1 VNHVVQPGWP
11 FGGRPRKDPSLR
23 SGEGASRTI
32 AEDVVHTVSSVHFPS
47 RDGAIMDLNTV
58 TGYRR
63 ARTRADLALA
73 PGERVLGGGTWLYS
87 EPQVDTTGFVDLTT
101 MGWPPVER
109 TAATCTI
116 AELLAHPDRPPLAV
130 ECANALLASFKIWN
144 VATVGGNVCQSF
156 AAAGMVSLCAALDG
170 VALVWTPGGGEYRVP
185 VAELVTGNGTNALAR
200 GEVLRALELPATALR
215 ARTGFRKIALADLGR
230 SGAVLTG
237 RVDPAGEAV
246 FVITAA
252 TATPTVLRYPGLPA
266 AAELRADVDAA
277 AGYYTDPLGSADWR
291 RQVSAVL
298 LEEIRVE
305 LA

>member
-1 VNHVVQPGWP
+1 
-11 FGGRPRKDPSLR
+11 
-23 SGEGASRTI
+23 
-32 AEDVVHTVSSVHFPS
+32 
-47 RDGAIMDLNTV
+47 MDLNTV

-87 EPQVDTTGFVDLTT
+87 EPQVDTTGLVDVTT

-109 TAATCTI
+109 TATTLSIAATCTI
-116 AELLAHPDRPPLAV
+116 AELLAHPDRPPLTP

-156 AAAGMVSLCAALDG
+156 AAAGMVSLCVALDG
-170 VALVWTPGGGEYRVP
+170 VALVWRPDGGEYRTP

-200 GEVLRALELPATALR
+200 GEVLRALELPAHALG

-237 RVDPAGEAV
+237 RVDPSGEAV
-246 FVITAA
+246 FTITAA
-252 TATPTVLRYPGLPA
+252 TAAPTVLRYPAPPT
-266 AAELRADVDAA
+266 AEQLRSDVDAA
-277 AGYYTDPLGSADWR
+277 PGYYTDPLGTADWR